1 MEKVKQLRPIL
12 DKHTYSRSITRIL
25 DEFFIYT
32 FWAEIAKIL
41 KPVGELQ
48 NAKED
53 VVIEAIRSGRI
64 EYFNGK
70 FYGKFNSKIS
80 KALIDMGAKY
90 NKVTKT
96 FDIAQDLLPIN
107 VIEAIAASAVLAAT
121 IRKQLLDFVNS
132 FNIEKYMPDLQKVL
146 DVPLDEILDDLD
158 DQAYLTLK
166 DAITIEPKLSPEMK
180 ADLKREYTENIKL
193 SIKNFTEKQII
204 ELREIVE
211 ENEFKRNSNESLVK
225 QIQDRYGVAQSKA
238 RFLAQQETSLLTAK
252 YRELRYKDAGV
263 YKVKW
268 STSHDNRVRD
278 SHKKLDGQVFDLRE
292 TPPII
297 DERTG
302 QRGWA
307 GEAFGCRC
315 VLIGI
320 IE

>member
-1 MEKVKQLRPIL
+1 MVVKQLKPII
-12 DKHTYSRSITRIL
+12 DKLKYSNSITRVL
-25 DEFFIYT
+25 NEFFIYT
-32 FWAEIAKIL
+32 FWAEIARIL
-41 KPVGELQ
+41 KPVGELE

-64 EYFNGK
+64 EYVNGK

-96 FDIAQDLLPIN
+96 FDIAKDLLPIN
-107 VIEAIAASAVLAAT
+107 VIEAIAASAVLTAT
-121 IRKQLLDFVNS
+121 VRKQLLDFLNS
-132 FNIEKYMPDLQKVL
+132 FNIENYMPDLQKVL
-146 DVPLDEILDDLD
+146 DVPLDHILEDLD
-158 DQAYLTLK
+158 EQAYFTLK
-166 DAITIEPKLSPEMK
+166 DAITIEPELSPEMK
-180 ADLKREYTENIKL
+180 TNLKKEYTENMEL

-204 ELREIVE
+204 ELRQIIE
-211 ENEFKRNSNESLVK
+211 ENQFKRNSNESLIK
-225 QIQDRYGVAQSKA
+225 QIQDRYGVTESKA
-238 RFLAQQETSLLTAK
+238 RFLARQETSLLTAK
-252 YRELRYKDAGV
+252 YRKLRYTDVGV

-278 SHKKLDGQVFDLRE
+278 SHKKLDGQIFDLRE

-302 QRGWA
+302 QRGWP
-307 GEAFGCRC
+307 GEAYGCRC